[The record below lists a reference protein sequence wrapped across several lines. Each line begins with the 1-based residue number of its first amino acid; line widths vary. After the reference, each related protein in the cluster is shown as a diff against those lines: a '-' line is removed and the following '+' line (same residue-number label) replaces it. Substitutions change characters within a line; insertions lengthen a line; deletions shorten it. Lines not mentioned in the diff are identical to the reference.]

1 LVVHSSW
8 DAHAALAELNK
19 ALGEKPHLEGHT
31 LSMAAHE
38 LSLLRD
44 KIAEQQDEPG
54 ADPDS
59 LRQLEHVNAAIS
71 VVMGAHFPLGS
82 IPWAELEKARD
93 WLATLADNP
102 AGKG

>member
-1 LVVHSSW
+1 VHSSW

-19 ALGEKPHLEGHT
+19 ALREKPHLEGHT

-44 KIAEQQDEPG
+44 RIAGQQDEAG

-71 VVMGAHFPLGS
+71 VVMGAHFPLGN

-93 WLATLADNP
+93 WLAALADDP